1 MNEAQSL
8 DEFIATYELLQRQKQ
23 AHFLQDLK
31 YEFANRTS
39 QQRRDRL
46 DSINQESPQPS
57 LAAQS
62 KKPRRVSGRRKV

>member
-1 MNEAQSL
+1 MMIDEL
-8 DEFIATYELLQRQKQ
+8 DSFIASYQLVQKHKY
-23 AHFLQDLK
+23 AKFLQDIK
-31 YEFANRTS
+31 HEFANRTS

-46 DSINQESPQPS
+46 DEINQESPQPS

>member
-1 MNEAQSL
+1 MNHELDNWIFNYEAS
-8 DEFIATYELLQRQKQ
+8 QRQKY
-23 AHFLQDLK
+23 AKFLQDIK
-31 YEFANRTS
+31 HEFIQRTS
-39 QQRRDRL
+39 QQHSDRL